1 MSLLARSAAILAGA
15 LALLW
20 PAAAMDIQSVRS
32 PGGIEAWLVE
42 EHGLPIISI
51 EAGFDGG
58 ARLDPD
64 GKAGLALLVSTLMN
78 EGAGDYDSTAFAQK
92 MQNKAISFGGSA
104 DIDAFYLSLT
114 TLTANKA
121 DAFELMRLAVASP
134 RFDQEAIDRM
144 KAQMFASQKEADE
157 DPSSI
162 AGNTRSERAFP
173 GHPYGRRVEGTAE
186 SLAAVT
192 RDDIVDFMRSRL
204 GRDRLKVVVVG
215 DISAAELGPLLDTL
229 FAAILATRAATD
241 PGEAAMQNGGKLEI
255 VDHDIPQSVVV
266 FGAPGLKMTDP
277 DYRAAQVMNY
287 VMGGGGF
294 ASRMMKEVRVK
305 RGLAYGIYTGLAGY
319 RFADTL
325 TGTVGTD
332 NARVKETIDITK
344 AEIVKMRDGGVTD
357 EELADAKAYLTGSY
371 ALGFDSNAKIADR
384 LLGLYLAGFD
394 TGYVNRRNSEIEA
407 VTKDQVTAVAKRL
420 LNPDAFYWVV
430 VGKPQGLQ

>member
-92 MQNKAISFGGSA
+92 MQDKAISFGGSA

-229 FAAILATRAATD
+229 FAAIPATRAATD

>member
-92 MQNKAISFGGSA
+92 MQDKAISFGGSA

-157 DPSSI
+157 DPSSS
-162 AGNTRSERAFP
+162 AGNTWSERAFP

-229 FAAILATRAATD
+229 FAAIPATRAATD
-241 PGEAAMQNGGKLEI
+241 PGETAMQNGGKLDI